1 MYEDMTFENI
11 MDSMM
16 EDMPDGLD
24 TSEGSLI
31 YHSCVKQAAR
41 LEEVYVELAALTDNQ
56 YVDTAD
62 LDHLVQ
68 SGQERRTYIEE
79 ATAAE
84 FEGVF
89 NVSVPIGTEFS
100 GDDYNYIVTDVINE
114 EEHKY
119 TDDLGNGYI
128 SVTTLIGKYTQ
139 EFKKEEIAAACERIG
154 KNPRHPKY
162 QKYKGKTKKQILWE
176 WEQETIKACDKGTKK
191 HNYLETAI
199 KTCNGYK
206 LNANGFINDRIY
218 TIDDIV
224 GSHKY
229 GKLNLEY
236 FVKTGIREKY
246 PDIFSLIAALVTKGY
261 HIYAEI
267 GVYDSQNLV
276 SGLIDILLIRDK
288 EFIILD
294 WKTNKAPIRFE
305 SGYYDKKLDGT
316 LDLNNFIYK
325 EEYFGAPLDHLA
337 DSIGNHYAMQLSTY
351 ANLVESWGYKNVGI
365 ILCHIR
371 TIQNQFQDE
380 NEEDEEVVEMY
391 DIPYLKNEVE
401 MMIADYSSK
410 HIYKTAKTLF

>member
-1 MYEDMTFENI
+1 
-11 MDSMM
+11 
-16 EDMPDGLD
+16 MPKGRIL
-24 TSEGSLI
+24 
-31 YHSCVKQAAR
+31 Y
-41 LEEVYVELAALTDNQ
+41 
-56 YVDTAD
+56 
-62 LDHLVQ
+62 
-68 SGQERRTYIEE
+68 
-79 ATAAE
+79 
-84 FEGVF
+84 F
-89 NVSVPIGTEFS
+89 
-100 GDDYNYIVTDVINE
+100 NE

-305 SGYYDKKLDGT
+305 
-316 LDLNNFIYK
+316 I
-325 EEYFGAPLDHLA
+325 
-337 DSIGNHYAMQLSTY
+337 DS
-351 ANLVESWGYKNVGI
+351 E
-365 ILCHIR
+365 
-371 TIQNQFQDE
+371 
-380 NEEDEEVVEMY
+380 
-391 DIPYLKNEVE
+391 
-401 MMIADYSSK
+401 
-410 HIYKTAKTLF
+410 

>member
-1 MYEDMTFENI
+1 M
-11 MDSMM
+11 
-16 EDMPDGLD
+16 GRKCV
-24 TSEGSLI
+24 SEKILPKGRIL
-31 YHSCVKQAAR
+31 Y
-41 LEEVYVELAALTDNQ
+41 
-56 YVDTAD
+56 
-62 LDHLVQ
+62 
-68 SGQERRTYIEE
+68 
-79 ATAAE
+79 
-84 FEGVF
+84 F
-89 NVSVPIGTEFS
+89 
-100 GDDYNYIVTDVINE
+100 NE

-128 SVTTLIGKYTQ
+128 SVTTIIGKYTQ

-276 SGLIDILLIRDK
+276 SGLIDILLIRGK

-325 EEYFGAPLDHLA
+325 EEYFSAPLDHLA

-391 DIPYLKNEVE
+391 DMPYLKNEVG